1 MAGCKTDFLCT
12 LEREVNNAFLPLVTK
27 ECHGSER
34 VKHLDLNKLLRKAN
48 ISTDYG
54 YILSKVAHSNSK
66 TTNVL
71 WENLLTRESCVNT
84 EQYNILH
91 GPGAREW
98 IRKAYTISSLSYYF
112 VISFRAWW
120 PRDLMKHQGMD
131 RLMHRVTNLGLQ
143 FVTGRPFALSESDRE
158 KCFIKYRVNSYR
170 DLTSNVP

>member
-48 ISTDYG
+48 ISTDYAW
-54 YILSKVAHSNSK
+54 ILSKVAHSNGK

-84 EQYNILH
+84 KEYNILH

-98 IRKAYTISSLSYYF
+98 IRKAYTISYLSYYF

-120 PRDLMKHQGMD
+120 PRDLMKRTD
-131 RLMHRVTNLGLQ
+131 LCTESPIWVSSK
-143 FVTGRPFALSESDRE
+143 FVTGRPFALSESDRV